1 MSLVIALLTI
11 FLLILSIFLFPMIK
25 IKNLKVNSYW
35 IIALIGAILL
45 IIFKQVDPSVIID
58 TLFSYSNVNPLKIV
72 TLFIS
77 MSILS
82 IFLDEIGFFN
92 YIANLSCK
100 KFGDNQYKLFISLYL
115 LISFLTVF
123 TSNDIIIL
131 TFTPFI
137 CYYCKNNQINPIP
150 YLMLEFVAAN
160 TLSMLLIIGN
170 TTNIYIATN
179 LGIDFF
185 TYLQNMFFPTIIVG
199 ITSFTTIFIL
209 FRKSLKV
216 KMTPKESP
224 IIKPNK
230 GYLIIGLIHLFTT
243 TILLALSSYFNLEMW
258 VITLI
263 AAISLLFWY
272 FIYSIIT
279 KQNFKIAK
287 YTLKHCPWNLICFMI
302 SMFIIVLAVKDS
314 PTIINLKHFLLNNN
328 PELSY
333 AISGLIACNLMN
345 NIPMSVLY
353 TQLLPLDATNAI
365 YTTIIAS
372 NLGAILTPLGSLAG
386 IMWLNLLKSYDIKF
400 SYKNFVSYG
409 FIIVSICLLALFI
422 FVY

>member
-137 CYYCKNNQINPIP
+137 CYYCKNNQINQVVVKGC
-150 YLMLEFVAAN
+150 LV
-160 TLSMLLIIGN
+160 
-170 TTNIYIATN
+170 
-179 LGIDFF
+179 
-185 TYLQNMFFPTIIVG
+185 
-199 ITSFTTIFIL
+199 IL
-209 FRKSLKV
+209 
-216 KMTPKESP
+216 
-224 IIKPNK
+224 
-230 GYLIIGLIHLFTT
+230 
-243 TILLALSSYFNLEMW
+243 
-258 VITLI
+258 
-263 AAISLLFWY
+263 
-272 FIYSIIT
+272 
-279 KQNFKIAK
+279 
-287 YTLKHCPWNLICFMI
+287 
-302 SMFIIVLAVKDS
+302 VL
-314 PTIINLKHFLLNNN
+314 
-328 PELSY
+328 
-333 AISGLIACNLMN
+333 
-345 NIPMSVLY
+345 
-353 TQLLPLDATNAI
+353 
-365 YTTIIAS
+365 
-372 NLGAILTPLGSLAG
+372 
-386 IMWLNLLKSYDIKF
+386 
-400 SYKNFVSYG
+400 
-409 FIIVSICLLALFI
+409 
-422 FVY
+422 